1 MFKFQ
6 LPSIYLKAILIFGL
20 SVLFTVFVSSF
31 RVVGKPYK
39 YTLKTIVIDPGHGGS
54 DPGCITTNSQ
64 EKVIALQVSLKLG
77 KFLRDSFP
85 DMKVIF
91 TRTVDKFVDLN
102 ERAVMANKAKADL
115 FLCIHV
121 NTSANS
127 TAYGTE
133 SYAMGLYKA
142 EGNLSVAKR
151 ENDVVLLETDYKE
164 KYEGYDPNSPES
176 HIIFSMYQNAYLDKS
191 LSLAYNIEEQFKKS
205 KRFSRGVKQAGFLV
219 LWKCSMP
226 SVLCETG
233 FISNPSE
240 RAYITNDSCQN
251 IIARNLFIA
260 IKKYKETAERN

>member
-1 MFKFQ
+1 MNRFKFQ
-6 LPSIYLKAILIFGL
+6 FVRIKALLLLGFAIALTFCI
-20 SVLFTVFVSSF
+20 SAFTAIH
-31 RVVGKPYK
+31 KPDK

-54 DPGCITTNSQ
+54 DPGCITTSAQ
-64 EKVIALQVSLKLG
+64 EKTIALEVSLKLG
-77 KFLRDSFP
+77 QILKDSFP
-85 DMKVIF
+85 EMKIIF
-91 TRTVDKFVDLN
+91 TRKTDKFVDLN

-133 SYAMGLYKA
+133 TYAMGLHKT
-142 EGNLSVAKR
+142 EGNLAVAKR
-151 ENDVVLLETDYKE
+151 ENDVILMEKDYHE

-191 LSLAYNIEEQFKKS
+191 LSLASAIENQFKKS
-205 KRFSRGVKQAGFLV
+205 KRYSRGVKQAGFLV

-240 RAYITNDSCQN
+240 RNYITNDSCQA
-251 IIARNLFIA
+251 IIAKNLFIA
-260 IKKYKETAERN
+260 IKNYKLNAER

>member
-1 MFKFQ
+1 MNQFQFKFINIKG
-6 LPSIYLKAILIFGL
+6 LFLLSFALVLTVLI
-20 SVLFTVFVSSF
+20 SSF
-31 RVVGKPYK
+31 IPVTKPYK

-54 DPGCITTNSQ
+54 DPGCITTNAQ
-64 EKVIALQVSLKLG
+64 EKTIALQVSLKLG
-77 KFLRDSFP
+77 AILKDSFP

-91 TRTVDKFVDLN
+91 TRKTDKFVDLN

-121 NTSANS
+121 NTSSNS

-133 SYAMGLYKA
+133 TYAMGLHKS
-142 EGNLSVAKR
+142 EGNLTVAKR
-151 ENDVVLLETDYKE
+151 ENDVILMEKNYNE
-164 KYEGYDPNSPES
+164 KYEGYDPNSAES

-191 LSLAYNIEEQFKKS
+191 LSLASSIENQFKKS

-219 LWKCSMP
+219 LWRCSMP

-240 RAYITNDSCQN
+240 RAYITNDSCQD
-251 IIARNLFIA
+251 IIANNLFIA
-260 IKKYKETAERN
+260 IKNYKLLAEK